1 MAPALLSL
9 ILLFILLKGS
19 QGREGGGDHSSLL
32 LWAPNQVHLA
42 LLCIYW
48 LPLSSREEKQRKSI

>member
-19 QGREGGGDHSSLL
+19 QGRERGDHSSLL